1 MNPDQYYMELAQEVA
16 TRSTCLRRQVGA
28 VAVQGSFTIASGFN
42 SAPRGSQ
49 SCAETGCLRQ
59 ELGVPSGQRHEICR
73 AVHAEQNVIT
83 TAANAGLSLFGAR
96 LYVTHSPCAI
106 CAKLIINA
114 GIKEV
119 IFAEGYPDDLA
130 ETFLNSAGVR
140 LRQMD

>member
-1 MNPDQYYMELAQEVA
+1 MKSDQYYMELARENA
-16 TRSTCLRRQVGA
+16 MRSTCLRRQVGA
-28 VAVQGSFTIASGFN
+28 VAVQGSFTVASGFN
-42 SAPRGSQ
+42 SVPRGSQ
-49 SCAETGCLRQ
+49 LCAETGCLRQ

-83 TAANAGLSLFGAR
+83 SAANAGLSLFGAR

-119 IFAEGYPDDLA
+119 IFAEGYPDNLA
-130 ETFLNSAGVR
+130 EKFLSSAGVR
-140 LRQMD
+140 LRQID

>member
-1 MNPDQYYMELAQEVA
+1 MASDQYYIELAKDVA

-28 VAVQGSFTIASGFN
+28 VAVQGSFTVATGFN
-42 SAPRGSQ
+42 SAPKGCPP
-49 SCAETGCLRQ
+49 CAETGCLRQ

-83 TAANAGLSLFGAR
+83 TAANAGISLFGAK

-119 IFAEGYPDDLA
+119 VFAEGYQDELA
-130 ETFLNSAGVR
+130 DIFLKAAGVR
-140 LRQMD
+140 VRQV